1 MSFPPPDKGAGL
13 FPKSAE
19 FLRGA
24 LKGSKHAI
32 KSAAV
37 GAQRCVFLQPQKGTQ
52 RCVFPPPQKG
62 AQKPK
67 ARRGRL
73 PKLGK
78 ERAPAQAAAPAADL
92 PKRGRIF
99 HFVLDGRWRVCG
111 IVPSS
116 HASFRVHSGSEG
128 LAYSFG
134 VKAHALAAAEGKRR
148 N

>member
-37 GAQRCVFLQPQKGTQ
+37 GAQRG
-52 RCVFPPPQKG
+52 VFPPPQKG

-73 PKLGK
+73 PELGK